1 VCRTRY
7 IIDER
12 SKRRKRNRFKASDGE
27 AAADVEDEVYEDD
40 EEEEEEEEEE
50 ENLGDFVCVVQWLF

>member
-1 VCRTRY
+1 VCRTWCVL
-7 IIDER
+7 DER

-50 ENLGDFVCVVQWLF
+50 NSGDFVCVVQWFF